1 MILILSYDDHLII
14 IWPLSSSLTMNL
26 NLLRFALFSPNS
38 KLPMM
43 QTSFPHIIIGHC
55 FYASMHHLVQFQG
68 NFWVCAWVFYASLHL
83 LVQFLAWLQAWKVIS
98 VCARA
103 FYASL
108 HLFVQFQEQF
118 LCVQGR
124 NMFLCFCVC
133 KSNLICVCKGNLCF
147 YALFGAIPI

>member
-55 FYASMHHLVQFQG
+55 FYASIV
-68 NFWVCAWVFYASLHL
+68 YAP
-83 LVQFLAWLQAWKVIS
+83 FGAIS
-98 VCARA
+98 W
-103 FYASL
+103 
-108 HLFVQFQEQF
+108 QF
-118 LCVQGR
+118 LCVQGHS
-124 NMFLCFCVC
+124 MHL
-133 KSNLICVCKGNLCF
+133 
-147 YALFGAIPI
+147 ALVGAISSMATSLAGNSCVSR